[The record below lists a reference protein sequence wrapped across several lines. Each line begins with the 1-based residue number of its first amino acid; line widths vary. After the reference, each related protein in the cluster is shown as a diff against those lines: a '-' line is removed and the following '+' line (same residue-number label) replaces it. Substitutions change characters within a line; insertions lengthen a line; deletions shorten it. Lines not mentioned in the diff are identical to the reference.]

1 VLLLRAH
8 QITFLGYSYMERI
21 ILMAGIN
28 IKYPLATAIR
38 ENRYIGQ
45 LLPLLPPSHIVI
57 PNSSGQKKPRSAAGS
72 I

>member
-1 VLLLRAH
+1 
-8 QITFLGYSYMERI
+8 MERI

-57 PNSSGQKKPRSAAGS
+57 PNSSGQKKTPLCGGVHLVPQLAGWAS
-72 I
+72 GRPIAK

>member
-1 VLLLRAH
+1 
-8 QITFLGYSYMERI
+8 MERI